1 VDPESCGCV
10 KWYYGTIRRIP
21 QDMVMELTI
30 LGDLYYL
37 DDDEETERTHQ
48 FERPSKDDITRTLTR
63 RRKRTTTGRKRKRK
77 RMRMM
82 SLNGEERVKCYYG
95 TKGPRRR

>member
-1 VDPESCGCV
+1 
-10 KWYYGTIRRIP
+10 
-21 QDMVMELTI
+21 MVMELTI

-63 RRKRTTTGRKRKRK
+63 MRETTTGRKR
-77 RMRMM
+77 
-82 SLNGEERVKCYYG
+82 
-95 TKGPRRR
+95 